1 MDQVQANVSGK
12 LSVTSATLVVVTI
25 AILLVPGSRAGHL
38 VDSLPGIAITAAAAT
53 CIVVGIVLGHLARRA
68 ARRAGAEE
76 DDVATAALICHYLL
90 LLLGIVV
97 QLEEPVRDAL
107 TRVLDGLS

>member
-1 MDQVQANVSGK
+1 MDQAQANVSGK
-12 LSVTSATLVVVTI
+12 LSVTSATLVVVTM

-38 VDSLPGIAITAAAAT
+38 VDAVPAYVVTAAAAV
-53 CIVVGIVLGHLARRA
+53 CIVVGIVLGHLARAA

-76 DDVATAALICHYLL
+76 DDVATVALVCHYLL
-90 LLLGIVV
+90 LILGIVI

-107 TRVLDGLS
+107 TQLLDGLS